1 MPSLSSRDFMSRK
14 RQSFWIWQTN
24 LYVLPFIPRWS
35 AIHSFQQGGL
45 FFRRLALLVPFRSL
59 AHSHAQRTTHVFSFS
74 FSLVHLILFLPLI
87 QSHSLFHSF
96 SFSFPLSFI
105 HLFSFSLS
113 PVSVSQH
120 IYPYIY
126 VYLRL
131 SFRPSPSSPSLH
143 PHSSS
148 SLSPFSTISLPELR
162 FCSFFTSCLTKKTRY
177 NMSSSPFKKLAPL
190 RWTCCWHWR
199 ENGRYVGRG
208 RYEVWDGRGMRW
220 EGDEVWGAKYV
231 WKVWD

>member
-59 AHSHAQRTTHVFSFS
+59 AHSHAQRTTYVFSFS

-162 FCSFFTSCLTKKTRY
+162 FCSFFTSCLTKKHVTTCQ
-177 NMSSSPFKKLAPL
+177 AHPL
-190 RWTCCWHWR
+190 K
-199 ENGRYVGRG
+199 N
-208 RYEVWDGRGMRW
+208 
-220 EGDEVWGAKYV
+220 
-231 WKVWD
+231 

>member
-59 AHSHAQRTTHVFSFS
+59 AHSHAQRTTYVFSFS

-113 PVSVSQH
+113 LLSVSLN
-120 IYPYIY
+120 ISI
-126 VYLRL
+126 LISMSIFACL
-131 SFRPSPSSPSLH
+131 SVPPH
-143 PHSSS
+143 P
-148 SLSPFSTISLPELR
+148 LPPFTLIHPLLSLPFPPFRSQSLD
-162 FCSFFTSCLTKKTRY
+162 FVAFLPAVSQKNTLQHVKLT
-177 NMSSSPFKKLAPL
+177 L
-190 RWTCCWHWR
+190 
-199 ENGRYVGRG
+199 
-208 RYEVWDGRGMRW
+208 
-220 EGDEVWGAKYV
+220 
-231 WKVWD
+231 